1 LGGKIV
7 KREIFHKEFKVIGPA
22 VLPVIHVKDQIQI
35 NRNIE
40 LVVECGAQGVLLIN
54 HDFGVRDFLPLI
66 RACRRD
72 HPSLWLG
79 VNFLGVTGLKAFPIL
94 GDLENDG
101 CPIDAYWAD
110 DARIDERKTDQLEAA
125 EIAKARTMSHWSGIY
140 FGGTAFKKQRVVD
153 PDDYV
158 EAAVL
163 ASKWLDVVTTSGIST
178 GNAADVEKIR
188 KFREGAKDTALA
200 VASGITPEN
209 VNSYK
214 SNIDAILVSTGINRN
229 SDFYNIDGV
238 KLNRLIRN
246 CRVPLSENKG
256 ESHSCSVSEQGW
268 YLKHMAPNIKGEAFA
283 WLDPSAAYVN
293 SRAFNSMLDDLA
305 TPFLSKKVDVVA
317 GIDAAGFV
325 LGTALAVRLGIGL
338 LTIRKAGKLPVPT
351 DQVNFVNYTQRQQT
365 MELRNPAIRSG
376 TKVLIVDQ
384 WVETGGTMNAGIE
397 LIERQGGEI
406 AGVVAICIEEAPA
419 GLALREKYLCSTAV
433 KPGTSFQAQCNEK
446 YLDFFNDFNWDIV
459 MPDKGE

>member
-1 LGGKIV
+1 MM

-22 VLPVIHVKDQIQI
+22 VLPVIHVQDQIQI
-35 NRNIE
+35 NRNID
-40 LVVECGAQGVLLIN
+40 LVVECGAQGVFLIN
-54 HDFGVRDFLPLI
+54 HDFGVSDFLPLI

-79 VNFLGVTGLKAFPIL
+79 INFLGVTGLSAFPIL
-94 GDLENDG
+94 GDLEKDG
-101 CPIDAYWAD
+101 CAIDAYWAD

-125 EIAKARTMSHWSGIY
+125 EIAEARTMSHWSGLY

-153 PDDYV
+153 SANYV
-158 EAAVL
+158 EAAVH
-163 ASKWLDVVTTSGIST
+163 ASKWLDVITTSGIST
-178 GNAADVEKIR
+178 GQAADVEKIR
-188 KFREGAKDTALA
+188 KFRDGAKDTALA

-209 VNSYK
+209 VNCYR

-229 SDFYNIDGV
+229 NDFYNIDRV
-238 KLNRLIRN
+238 KLDRLIQN
-246 CRVPLSENKG
+246 CRAPISENKG
-256 ESHSCSVSEQGW
+256 EPHSCLASEQGW
-268 YLKHMAPNIKGEAFA
+268 YLKHMAPNVKGGTFA

-293 SRAFNSMLDDLA
+293 SRAFSSMLEDLVA
-305 TPFLSKKVDVVA
+305 PFLSRQVDVVA

-325 LGTALAVRLGIGL
+325 LGGALAVRLGIGL

-365 MELRNPAIRSG
+365 MELRDPAIRSG

-384 WVETGGTMNAGIE
+384 WVETGGTMSAGIE

-406 AGVVAICIEEAPA
+406 VGVVAICIEETPA
-419 GLALREKYLCSTAV
+419 GVALREKYLCSTAV
-433 KPGTSFQAQCNEK
+433 QPGTSFQAQCNEQ

-459 MPDKGE
+459 MPDKGD

>member
-1 LGGKIV
+1 MM

-22 VLPVIHVKDQIQI
+22 VLPVIHVQDQIQI

-40 LVVECGAQGVLLIN
+40 LAVECGAQGVFLIN
-54 HDFGVRDFLPLI
+54 HDFGVSDFLPLI
-66 RACRRD
+66 KACRRD

-79 VNFLGVTGLKAFPIL
+79 INFLGVTGLKAFPIL
-94 GDLENDG
+94 GDLEKDG
-101 CPIDAYWAD
+101 CAIDAYWAD
-110 DARIDERKTDQLEAA
+110 DARIDERKTNQLEAT
-125 EIAKARTMSHWSGIY
+125 EIAEVRTMSHWSGLY

-153 PDDYV
+153 SSNYV
-158 EAAVL
+158 EAAVQ
-163 ASKWLDVVTTSGIST
+163 ASKWLDVVTTSGVST
-178 GNAADVEKIR
+178 GRAADVEKIQE
-188 KFREGAKDTALA
+188 FRRGAKDTALA

-209 VNSYK
+209 VNCYR

-229 SDFYNIDGV
+229 NDFYNIDRV
-238 KLNRLIRN
+238 KLNRLIQN
-246 CRVPLSENKG
+246 CRAPLSENKG
-256 ESHSCSVSEQGW
+256 EPNSCLTSEQGW
-268 YLKHMAPNIKGEAFA
+268 YLKHMAPNVKGGTFA

-293 SRAFNSMLDDLA
+293 SRAFNSMLDELVR
-305 TPFLSKKVDVVA
+305 PFLSRQVDVVA

-325 LGTALAVRLGIGL
+325 LGGALAARLSIGF
-338 LTIRKAGKLPVPT
+338 LTIRKVGKLPVPT

-365 MELRNPAIRSG
+365 MELRDPAIRSG

-406 AGVVAICIEEAPA
+406 VGVVAICIEEAPA
-419 GLALREKYLCSTAV
+419 GVALREKYLCSTAV
-433 KPGTSFQAQCNEK
+433 QPGTSFQAQCNEK

-459 MPDKGE
+459 MPDKGD

>member
-1 LGGKIV
+1 M
-7 KREIFHKEFKVIGPA
+7 KREPYHKEYKVIGPA
-22 VLPVIHVKDQIQI
+22 VLPVIHVKDEVQI

-40 LVVECGAQGVLLIN
+40 LAIECGAQGVFLIN
-54 HDFGVRDFLPLI
+54 HDFGVSEFLPLI
-66 RACRRD
+66 WGCRRD

-125 EIAKARTMSHWSGIY
+125 EIAEARTMSHWSGLY

-153 PDDYV
+153 PDNYV

-178 GNAADVEKIR
+178 GKAADVEKIR

-209 VNSYK
+209 VNCYK
-214 SNIDAILVSTGINRN
+214 SYIDAILVSTGINRN
-229 SDFYNIDGV
+229 GDFYNIDRA
-238 KLNRLIRN
+238 KLSRLIHNSRT
-246 CRVPLSENKG
+246 PLSDTKG
-256 ESHSCSVSEQGW
+256 ETHSCTVSEQGW
-268 YLKHMAPNIKGEAFA
+268 YLRHMAPNVKGEAFA

-293 SRAFNSMLDDLA
+293 SRAFNSMLGDLVA
-305 TPFLSKKVDVVA
+305 PFLSRQVDVVA

-325 LGTALAVRLGIGL
+325 LGGGLAVRLGIGL

-406 AGVVAICIEEAPA
+406 VGLVAICIEETPA
-419 GLALREKYLCSTAV
+419 GVALREKYLCSTAV
-433 KPGTSFQAQCNEK
+433 QPGTSFQAQCNEK

-459 MPDKGE
+459 MPDKGD

>member
-1 LGGKIV
+1 M
-7 KREIFHKEFKVIGPA
+7 KRELFHKEFKVIGPA
-22 VLPVIHVKDQIQI
+22 VLPVIHVKDEVQI

-40 LVVECGAQGVLLIN
+40 LAIECGAQGVFLIN
-54 HDFGVRDFLPLI
+54 HDFGVSDFLPLI
-66 RACRRD
+66 RSCRRD
-72 HPSLWLG
+72 HPSLWFG

-125 EIAKARTMSHWSGIY
+125 EIAEIRTVSHWSGLY

-153 PDDYV
+153 PDNYV
-158 EAAVL
+158 EAAAH
-163 ASKWLDVVTTSGIST
+163 ASKWLDVTTTSGIST
-178 GNAADVEKIR
+178 GKAAHFEKIR
-188 KFREGAKDTALA
+188 KFREGAKNSALA

-229 SDFYNIDGV
+229 DDFYNIDRA
-238 KLNRLIRN
+238 KLGRLIHNVRT
-246 CRVPLSENKG
+246 PLSGKKG
-256 ESHSCSVSEQGW
+256 EAQSCTVSEQGW
-268 YLKHMAPNIKGEAFA
+268 YLRHMAPNVKGEAFA

-293 SRAFNSMLDDLA
+293 SRTFNSMIADLA
-305 TPFLSKKVDVVA
+305 APFLSKQVDVVA

-325 LGTALAVRLGIGL
+325 LGGALAVRLGTGL

-406 AGVVAICIEEAPA
+406 VGLVAVCIEETSA
-419 GLALREKYLCSTAV
+419 GVALREKYLCSTAV
-433 KPGTSFQAQCNEK
+433 QPGTSFQAQCNEK
-446 YLDFFNDFNWDIV
+446 YLEFFNDFNWDIV
-459 MPDKGE
+459 MPDKGD